1 MPYSNIVKKALGPN
15 EVVKNS
21 FSLSSLYINIR
32 LVFSLIKWF
41 IFTALTTAIIL
52 FLMNNVL
59 PFLFS
64 DNTMPAEFRL
74 EINEVAKGVWLNNI
88 ANDTSSSSFISQ
100 NNIIAFF
107 LLIYIFVIVPIIS
120 FIHTFYL
127 RISNEYIFT
136 EERVLIKNGWLATKI
151 IGINYNRITDVKVTQ
166 GIVDRIIGIGSL
178 LINTAGGEDYEVQ
191 LQHVKHPY
199 DLKKDLHVLKE
210 AYLKKSLEFKVTD
223 PA

>member
-21 FSLSSLYINIR
+21 FSLSSLYLNIK
-32 LVFSLIKWF
+32 LIFSLIKWF
-41 IFTALTTAIIL
+41 IFTALITAIIL

-64 DNTMPAEFRL
+64 ENTGTAEFNL
-74 EINEVAKGVWLNNI
+74 EINEVSPGVWLNSIN
-88 ANDTSSSSFISQ
+88 ADASDSSFISQ

-107 LLIYIFVIVPIIS
+107 LLIYIFIIVPIIS
-120 FIHTFYL
+120 FIYTFYL
-127 RISNEYIFT
+127 KISNEYIFT
-136 EERVLIKNGWLATKI
+136 EDRILIKNGWLATKI

-166 GIVDRIIGIGSL
+166 GIIDRVIGIGSL
-178 LINTAGGEDYEVQ
+178 SINTAGGEDYEVN
-191 LQHVKHPY
+191 LHHVSHPY

-210 AYLKKSLEFKVTD
+210 AYLKKSIDVKTD
-223 PA
+223 DVS